1 MSLPYVL
8 KLRLSAEDRQA
19 LRLAADRVGCT
30 VADLARRRLT
40 AGGQQ
45 ETLQMLLEQL
55 NARLTAPVSASAPA
69 LPDVVE
75 RTLLETLLLVR
86 ELTAARDPQVLARV
100 AQQLKG
106 RVQS

>member
-8 KLRLSAEDRQA
+8 KLRLSTEDRQA
-19 LRLAADRVGCT
+19 LSSAADRVGCT

-45 ETLQMLLEQL
+45 EVIQQLLEHL
-55 NARLTAPVSASAPA
+55 DARLAKPVVAPSPA
-69 LPDVVE
+69 LPEAVE

-86 ELTAARDPQVLARV
+86 ELAADRNPQVLARV

-106 RVQS
+106 RV

>member
-1 MSLPYVL
+1 MSLPYIL

-40 AGGQQ
+40 SGGQQ
-45 ETLQMLLEQL
+45 EVIQQLLERL
-55 NARLTAPVSASAPA
+55 DARLAEPMVTPSPA
-69 LPDVVE
+69 LSTDVE

-86 ELTAARDPQVLARV
+86 ELTAARDPQALARV
-100 AQQLKG
+100 AQQMRG
-106 RVQS
+106 RA

>member
-8 KLRLSAEDRQA
+8 KLRLRIEDRQA
-19 LRLAADRVGCT
+19 LRLAADSLGCT

-45 ETLQMLLEQL
+45 EVILQLLERL
-55 NARLTAPVSASAPA
+55 DARLARPLVAPSPA
-69 LPDVVE
+69 LPAEVE

-106 RVQS
+106 RA